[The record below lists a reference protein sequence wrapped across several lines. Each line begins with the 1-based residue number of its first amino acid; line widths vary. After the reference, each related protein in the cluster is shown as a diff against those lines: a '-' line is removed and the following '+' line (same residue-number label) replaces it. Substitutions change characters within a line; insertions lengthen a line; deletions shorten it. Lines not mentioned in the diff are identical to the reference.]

1 MIRDKGALFRAYTR
15 VSSLLGNKM
24 LTDRSS
30 TTLMRWFRYLW
41 VLIRKEFLAILVDP
55 ANRVTLIAPVFIQ
68 AVLFGYAA
76 SYDVNH
82 VDYAVLDQSRSQ
94 SSQQVLAHLDGSG
107 IFKRTADLQNNQQ
120 IQQVI
125 NDRTALAV
133 ITIPA
138 DFEDKLNSQE
148 ASPIQVILDGRNSST
163 ASMAGSYISSVVGQV
178 NQERLGTNSAIKVQ
192 ARTWYNPNVES
203 RWGIMPSLIATL
215 SMMQTLLLSA
225 LSVARERE
233 QGTFDQLLVTPY
245 TPTQIMIGKAIPPI
259 IIGVIQSSIILAI
272 ILFWFQIPMNGS
284 LTLLYFGLFA
294 FNIAVVGVGLSISA
308 IALNMQ
314 QAMLYTFFL
323 IMPLTLLSG
332 LLTPVQNMPEVLNW
346 LTYANPL
353 RFGIDL
359 VQRVYLEGASFAQV
373 KWDFVPMLILAIIT
387 LPLAAWL
394 FRNRLS

>member
-1 MIRDKGALFRAYTR
+1 M
-15 VSSLLGNKM
+15 
-24 LTDRSS
+24 

-41 VLIRKEFLAILVDP
+41 VLIRKEFLAILADP

-138 DFEDKLNSQE
+138 DFEDKLNNQE
-148 ASPIQVILDGRNSST
+148 SSPIQVILDGRNSST

-178 NQERLGTNSAIKVQ
+178 NQERLGTNSAITVQ

-284 LTLLYFGLFA
+284 LALLYFGLFA

>member
-1 MIRDKGALFRAYTR
+1 MA
-15 VSSLLGNKM
+15 
-24 LTDRSS
+24 
-30 TTLMRWFRYLW
+30 TLMRWFRYLW

-138 DFEDKLNSQE
+138 DFEDKLNNQE
-148 ASPIQVILDGRNSST
+148 SSPIQVILDGRNSST

-178 NQERLGTNSAIKVQ
+178 NQERLGTSLAITVQ

-272 ILFWFQIPMNGS
+272 IVFWFQIPMNGS

-332 LLTPVQNMPEVLNW
+332 LLTPVQNMPKVLNW

>member
-1 MIRDKGALFRAYTR
+1 M
-15 VSSLLGNKM
+15 
-24 LTDRSS
+24 
-30 TTLMRWFRYLW
+30 TTLMRWFHYLW

-82 VDYAVLDQSRSQ
+82 ADYAVLDQSRSQ

-120 IQQVI
+120 IQHVI
-125 NDRTALAV
+125 NDQTALAV

-138 DFEDKLNSQE
+138 DFEDKLNNQE
-148 ASPIQVILDGRNSST
+148 SSPIQVILDGRNSST

-178 NQERLGTNSAIKVQ
+178 NQERLGTNSAITVQ

-373 KWDFVPMLILAIIT
+373 KWDFVPMLILAVIT

>member
-1 MIRDKGALFRAYTR
+1 MQQFMATFQ
-15 VSSLLGNKM
+15 
-24 LTDRSS
+24 
-30 TTLMRWFRYLW
+30 RWFHYLV
-41 VLIRKEFLAILVDP
+41 VLTKKEFLTILVDP
-55 ANRVTLIAPVFIQ
+55 ANRITLIIPIFLQ
-68 AVLFGYAA
+68 ALLFGYAA

-82 VDYAVLDQSRSQ
+82 VDYAVLDQSHSQ
-94 SSQQVLAHLDGSG
+94 ASQQILSHLDGSG
-107 IFKRTADLQNNQQ
+107 VFKRTADLQNTAQ

-125 NDRTALAV
+125 NDRSALAV

-138 DFEDKLNSQE
+138 DFEDKLNNNESS
-148 ASPIQVILDGRNSST
+148 AIQVVLDGRNSST
-163 ASMAGSYISSVVGQV
+163 AGMAGSYISSIVTQV
-178 NQERLGTNSAIKVQ
+178 NQERLGSTSAVTVQ
-192 ARTWYNPNVES
+192 SRTWYNPNLES
-203 RWGIMPSLIATL
+203 RWGMMPSLIATL

-259 IIGVIQSSIILAI
+259 LIGVIQSSIILAI

-284 LTLLYFGLFA
+284 LLLIYFGLFA

-332 LLTPVQNMPEVLNW
+332 LLTPVQNMPNVLNW

-373 KWDFVPMLILAIIT
+373 KWDFVPMLILAVIT

>member
-1 MIRDKGALFRAYTR
+1 MQQFMATFQ
-15 VSSLLGNKM
+15 
-24 LTDRSS
+24 
-30 TTLMRWFRYLW
+30 RWFHYLV
-41 VLIRKEFLAILVDP
+41 VLTKKEFLTILVDP
-55 ANRVTLIAPVFIQ
+55 ANRITLIIPIFLQ
-68 AVLFGYAA
+68 ALLFGYAA

-82 VDYAVLDQSRSQ
+82 VDYAVLNQSHSQ
-94 SSQQVLAHLDGSG
+94 ASQQILSHLDGSG
-107 IFKRTADLQNNQQ
+107 VFKRTADLQNTAQ

-125 NDRTALAV
+125 NDRSALAV

-138 DFEDKLNSQE
+138 DFEDKLNNNESS
-148 ASPIQVILDGRNSST
+148 AIQVVLDGRNSST
-163 ASMAGSYISSVVGQV
+163 AGMAGSYISSIVTQV
-178 NQERLGTNSAIKVQ
+178 NQERLGSTSAVTVQ
-192 ARTWYNPNVES
+192 SRTWYNPNLES
-203 RWGIMPSLIATL
+203 RWGMMPSLIATL

-259 IIGVIQSSIILAI
+259 LIGVIQSSIILAI

-284 LTLLYFGLFA
+284 LLLIYFGLFA

-332 LLTPVQNMPEVLNW
+332 LLTPVQNMPNVLNW

-359 VQRVYLEGASFAQV
+359 VQRVYLEGAGFSQV
-373 KWDFVPMLILAIIT
+373 KWDFLPMLILAVIT

-394 FRNRLS
+394 FKNRLS

>member
-1 MIRDKGALFRAYTR
+1 MA
-15 VSSLLGNKM
+15 
-24 LTDRSS
+24 
-30 TTLMRWFRYLW
+30 TLMRWFRYLW
-41 VLIRKEFLAILVDP
+41 VLIRKEFLSILVDP

-76 SYDVNH
+76 NYDVNH

-120 IQQVI
+120 IQHVI

-138 DFEDKLNSQE
+138 DFEDKLNNQE
-148 ASPIQVILDGRNSST
+148 SSPIQVILDGRNSST
-163 ASMAGSYISSVVGQV
+163 ASMTGSYISSVVGQV
-178 NQERLGTNSAIKVQ
+178 NQERLGTNSAITVQ
-192 ARTWYNPNVES
+192 ARTWYNSNVES

-284 LTLLYFGLFA
+284 LALLYFGLFA

-373 KWDFVPMLILAIIT
+373 KWDFVPMLILAVIS

>member
-1 MIRDKGALFRAYTR
+1 MQSF
-15 VSSLLGNKM
+15 V
-24 LTDRSS
+24 
-30 TTLMRWFRYLW
+30 TTFQRWFHYLF
-41 VLIRKEFLAILVDP
+41 VLTKKEFLTIWIDP
-55 ANRVTLIAPVFIQ
+55 ANRVTLIIPIFLQ
-68 AVLFGYAA
+68 ALLFGYAA

-82 VDYAVLDQSRSQ
+82 VDYAVLDQSHGQ
-94 SSQQVLAHLDGSG
+94 ASQQILSHLDGSG
-107 IFKRTADLQNNQQ
+107 VFRRTADLQNTAQV
-120 IQQVI
+120 QQVI
-125 NDRTALAV
+125 NDRSALAV

-138 DFEDKLNSQE
+138 DFEDKLNQQVS
-148 ASPIQVILDGRNSST
+148 SPIQVVLDGRNSST
-163 ASMAGSYISSVVGQV
+163 AGMAGSYISNVVAQV
-178 NQERLGTNSAIKVQ
+178 NQERLGSTSAISVQ
-192 ARTWYNPNVES
+192 SRTWYNPNLES
-203 RWGIMPSLIATL
+203 RWGMMPSLIASL

-245 TPTQIMIGKAIPPI
+245 TPLQIMIGKAIPPI
-259 IIGVIQSSIILAI
+259 LIGVLQSSIILAI

-284 LTLLYFGLFA
+284 LLLIYFGLFA

-314 QAMLYTFFL
+314 QSMLYTFFL

-332 LLTPVQNMPEVLNW
+332 LLTPVQNMPDVLNW

-359 VQRVYLEGASFAQV
+359 VQRVYLEGVGFAQV

>member
-1 MIRDKGALFRAYTR
+1 MKNS
-15 VSSLLGNKM
+15 VM
-24 LTDRSS
+24 
-30 TTLMRWFRYLW
+30 TTLMQSFRYLW
-41 VLIRKEFLAILVDP
+41 VLIRKEFLAILADP

-138 DFEDKLNSQE
+138 DFEDKLNNQE

-178 NQERLGTNSAIKVQ
+178 NRERLGASSAIMVQ

>member
-1 MIRDKGALFRAYTR
+1 MNHFITAITH
-15 VSSLLGNKM
+15 
-24 LTDRSS
+24 
-30 TTLMRWFRYLW
+30 WFRYLW
-41 VLIRKEFLAILVDP
+41 VLTRKEFLAILVDP

-82 VDYAVLDQSRSQ
+82 VDYAVLDQSHSQ
-94 SSQQVLAHLDGSG
+94 ASQQILSHMDGSG
-107 IFKRTADLQNNQQ
+107 IFRRTADLQNNQQ

-125 NDRTALAV
+125 NDREALAV

-138 DFEDKLNSQE
+138 DFEDKLNNNESS
-148 ASPIQVILDGRNSST
+148 ALQVIVDGRNSST
-163 ASMAGSYISSVVGQV
+163 ASMAGSYISSVVSQV
-178 NQERLGTNSAIKVQ
+178 NQERLGTTSAISVQ
-192 ARTWYNPNVES
+192 TRTWYNPNQES
-203 RWGIMPSLIATL
+203 RWGMMPSLIATL
-215 SMMQTLLLSA
+215 SMMQTLMLA
-225 LSVARERE
+225 AMSVARERE

-259 IIGVIQSSIILAI
+259 LIGVIQSTLILMI

-284 LTLLYFGLFA
+284 LALLYFGLFA

-359 VQRVYLEGASFAQV
+359 VQRVYLEDAGFAQV
-373 KWDFVPMLILAIIT
+373 KWDFVPMLVLAIIT

-394 FRNRLS
+394 FRHRLS

>member
-1 MIRDKGALFRAYTR
+1 MQQ
-15 VSSLLGNKM
+15 
-24 LTDRSS
+24 
-30 TTLMRWFRYLW
+30 LMATFQRWFHYLV
-41 VLIRKEFLAILVDP
+41 VLTKKEFLTILVDP
-55 ANRVTLIAPVFIQ
+55 ANRITLIIPIFLQ
-68 AVLFGYAA
+68 ALLFGYAA

-82 VDYAVLDQSRSQ
+82 VDYAVLDQSHSQ
-94 SSQQVLAHLDGSG
+94 ASQQILSHLDGSG
-107 IFKRTADLQNNQQ
+107 VFKRTADLQNTAQ

-125 NDRTALAV
+125 NDRSALAV
-133 ITIPA
+133 ITFPA
-138 DFEDKLNSQE
+138 DFEDKLNKNESS
-148 ASPIQVILDGRNSST
+148 AIQVILDGRNSST
-163 ASMAGSYISSVVGQV
+163 AGMAGSYISSIVTQV
-178 NQERLGTNSAIKVQ
+178 NQERLGSTSSVTVQ
-192 ARTWYNPNVES
+192 SRTWYNPNLES
-203 RWGIMPSLIATL
+203 RWGMMPSLIATL

-259 IIGVIQSSIILAI
+259 LIGVIQSSIILAI

-284 LTLLYFGLFA
+284 LLLIYFGLFA

-332 LLTPVQNMPEVLNW
+332 LLTPVQNMPNVLNW

-373 KWDFVPMLILAIIT
+373 KWDFVPMLILALIT

>member
-1 MIRDKGALFRAYTR
+1 MQQ
-15 VSSLLGNKM
+15 
-24 LTDRSS
+24 
-30 TTLMRWFRYLW
+30 LMATFQRWFHYLV
-41 VLIRKEFLAILVDP
+41 VLTKKEFLTILVDP
-55 ANRVTLIAPVFIQ
+55 ANRITLIIPIFLQ
-68 AVLFGYAA
+68 ALLFGYAA

-82 VDYAVLDQSRSQ
+82 VDYAVLDQSHSQ
-94 SSQQVLAHLDGSG
+94 ASQQILSHLDGSG
-107 IFKRTADLQNNQQ
+107 VFKRTADLQNTAQ

-125 NDRTALAV
+125 NDRSALAV
-133 ITIPA
+133 ITFPA
-138 DFEDKLNSQE
+138 DFEDKLNNNESS
-148 ASPIQVILDGRNSST
+148 AIQVVLDGRNSST
-163 ASMAGSYISSVVGQV
+163 AGMAGSYISSIVTQV
-178 NQERLGTNSAIKVQ
+178 NQERLGSTSAVTVQ
-192 ARTWYNPNVES
+192 SRTWYNPNLES
-203 RWGIMPSLIATL
+203 RWGMMPSLIATL

-259 IIGVIQSSIILAI
+259 LIGVIQSSIILAI

-284 LTLLYFGLFA
+284 LLLIYFGLFA

-332 LLTPVQNMPEVLNW
+332 LLTPVQNMPNVLNW

-373 KWDFVPMLILAIIT
+373 KWDFVPMLILALIT

>member
-1 MIRDKGALFRAYTR
+1 M
-15 VSSLLGNKM
+15 
-24 LTDRSS
+24 
-30 TTLMRWFRYLW
+30 TTLMQWFRYLW
-41 VLIRKEFLAILVDP
+41 VLIRKEFLAILADP

-138 DFEDKLNSQE
+138 DFEDKLNNQE

-178 NQERLGTNSAIKVQ
+178 NRERLGASSAIMVQ

-284 LTLLYFGLFA
+284 LALLYFGLFA

>member
-1 MIRDKGALFRAYTR
+1 MA
-15 VSSLLGNKM
+15 
-24 LTDRSS
+24 
-30 TTLMRWFRYLW
+30 TLMRWFRYLW

-138 DFEDKLNSQE
+138 DFEDKLNNQE
-148 ASPIQVILDGRNSST
+148 SSPIQVILDGRNSST

-178 NQERLGTNSAIKVQ
+178 NQERLGTNSAITVQ

-284 LTLLYFGLFA
+284 LALLYFGLFA

>member
-1 MIRDKGALFRAYTR
+1 MA
-15 VSSLLGNKM
+15 
-24 LTDRSS
+24 
-30 TTLMRWFRYLW
+30 TLMRWFRYLW
-41 VLIRKEFLAILVDP
+41 VLTRKEFLAILADP

-82 VDYAVLDQSRSQ
+82 VDYAMLDQSRSQ

-138 DFEDKLNSQE
+138 DFEDKLNNQE
-148 ASPIQVILDGRNSST
+148 SSPIQVILDGRNSST

-178 NQERLGTNSAIKVQ
+178 NQERLGPNSAITVQ

-284 LTLLYFGLFA
+284 LALLYFGLFA

-373 KWDFVPMLILAIIT
+373 KWDFVPMFILAVIT

>member
-1 MIRDKGALFRAYTR
+1 MKNS
-15 VSSLLGNKM
+15 VM
-24 LTDRSS
+24 
-30 TTLMRWFRYLW
+30 TTLMQSFRYLW
-41 VLIRKEFLAILVDP
+41 VLIRKEFLAILADP

-94 SSQQVLAHLDGSG
+94 SSQQGLAHLDGSG

-178 NQERLGTNSAIKVQ
+178 NQERLGTNSAITVQ

-332 LLTPVQNMPEVLNW
+332 LLTPIQNMPEVLNW

>member
-1 MIRDKGALFRAYTR
+1 MQQFMATFQ
-15 VSSLLGNKM
+15 
-24 LTDRSS
+24 
-30 TTLMRWFRYLW
+30 RWFHYLV
-41 VLIRKEFLAILVDP
+41 VLTKKEFLTILVDP
-55 ANRVTLIAPVFIQ
+55 ANRITLIIPIFLQ
-68 AVLFGYAA
+68 ALLFGYAA
-76 SYDVNH
+76 SYDVIH
-82 VDYAVLDQSRSQ
+82 VDYAVLNQSHSQ
-94 SSQQVLAHLDGSG
+94 ASQQILSHLDGSG
-107 IFKRTADLQNNQQ
+107 VFKRTADLQNTAQ

-125 NDRTALAV
+125 NDRSALAV

-138 DFEDKLNSQE
+138 DFEDKLNNNESS
-148 ASPIQVILDGRNSST
+148 AIQVVLDGRNSST
-163 ASMAGSYISSVVGQV
+163 AGMAGSYISSIVTQV
-178 NQERLGTNSAIKVQ
+178 NQERLGSTSAVTVQ
-192 ARTWYNPNVES
+192 SRTWYNPNLES
-203 RWGIMPSLIATL
+203 RWGMMPSLIATL

-259 IIGVIQSSIILAI
+259 LIGVIQSSIILAI

-284 LTLLYFGLFA
+284 LLLIYFGLFA

-332 LLTPVQNMPEVLNW
+332 LLTPVQNMPNVLNW

-359 VQRVYLEGASFAQV
+359 VQRVYLEGASFSQV
-373 KWDFVPMLILAIIT
+373 KWDFLPMLILALIT

-394 FRNRLS
+394 FKNRLS

>member
-1 MIRDKGALFRAYTR
+1 MA
-15 VSSLLGNKM
+15 
-24 LTDRSS
+24 
-30 TTLMRWFRYLW
+30 TLMHWFGYLW

-133 ITIPA
+133 IIIPA
-138 DFEDKLNSQE
+138 DFEDKLNRQE
-148 ASPIQVILDGRNSST
+148 SSPIQVILDGRNSST

-178 NQERLGTNSAIKVQ
+178 NQKRLGTNSAITVQ

-284 LTLLYFGLFA
+284 LTLLYFGLFT

>member
-1 MIRDKGALFRAYTR
+1 MNHFITAITH
-15 VSSLLGNKM
+15 
-24 LTDRSS
+24 
-30 TTLMRWFRYLW
+30 WFRYLW
-41 VLIRKEFLAILVDP
+41 VLTRKEFLAILVDP

-82 VDYAVLDQSRSQ
+82 VDYAVLDQSHSQ
-94 SSQQVLAHLDGSG
+94 ASQQILSHMDGSG
-107 IFKRTADLQNNQQ
+107 IFRRTADLQNNQQ

-125 NDRTALAV
+125 NDREALAV

-138 DFEDKLNSQE
+138 DFEDKLNNNESS
-148 ASPIQVILDGRNSST
+148 ALQVIVDGRNSST
-163 ASMAGSYISSVVGQV
+163 ASMAGSYISSVVSQV
-178 NQERLGTNSAIKVQ
+178 NQERLGTTSAITVKT
-192 ARTWYNPNVES
+192 RTWYNPNQES
-203 RWGIMPSLIATL
+203 RWGMMPSLIATL
-215 SMMQTLLLSA
+215 SMMQTLMLA
-225 LSVARERE
+225 AMSVARERE

-259 IIGVIQSSIILAI
+259 LIGVIQSTLILMI

-284 LTLLYFGLFA
+284 LALLYFGLFA

-332 LLTPVQNMPEVLNW
+332 LLTPVQNMPELLNW

-359 VQRVYLEGASFAQV
+359 VQRVYLEGAGFAQV
-373 KWDFVPMLILAIIT
+373 KWDFVPMLVLAIIT

-394 FRNRLS
+394 FRHRLS

>member
-1 MIRDKGALFRAYTR
+1 M
-15 VSSLLGNKM
+15 
-24 LTDRSS
+24 
-30 TTLMRWFRYLW
+30 TTLMQWFRYLW
-41 VLIRKEFLAILVDP
+41 VLIRKEFLAILADP

-138 DFEDKLNSQE
+138 DFENKLNNQE
-148 ASPIQVILDGRNSST
+148 SSPIQVILDGRNSST

-178 NQERLGTNSAIKVQ
+178 NRERLGTNSAITVQ

-346 LTYANPL
+346 LTFANPL

>member
-1 MIRDKGALFRAYTR
+1 MQQFMATFQ
-15 VSSLLGNKM
+15 
-24 LTDRSS
+24 
-30 TTLMRWFRYLW
+30 RWFYYLV
-41 VLIRKEFLAILVDP
+41 VLTKKEFLTILVDP
-55 ANRVTLIAPVFIQ
+55 ANRITLIIPIFLQ
-68 AVLFGYAA
+68 ALLFGYAA

-82 VDYAVLDQSRSQ
+82 VDYAVLDQSHSQ
-94 SSQQVLAHLDGSG
+94 ASQQILSHLDGSG
-107 IFKRTADLQNNQQ
+107 VFKRTADLQNTAQ

-125 NDRTALAV
+125 NDRSALAV

-138 DFEDKLNSQE
+138 DFEDKLNNNESS
-148 ASPIQVILDGRNSST
+148 AIQVVLDGRNSST
-163 ASMAGSYISSVVGQV
+163 AGMAGSYISSIVTQV
-178 NQERLGTNSAIKVQ
+178 NQERLGSTSAVTVQ
-192 ARTWYNPNVES
+192 SRTWYNPNLES
-203 RWGIMPSLIATL
+203 RWGMMPSLIATL

-259 IIGVIQSSIILAI
+259 LIGVIQSSIILAI

-284 LTLLYFGLFA
+284 LLLIYFGLFA

-332 LLTPVQNMPEVLNW
+332 LLTPVQNMPNVLNW

-359 VQRVYLEGASFAQV
+359 VQRVYLEGASFSQV
-373 KWDFVPMLILAIIT
+373 KWDFLPMLILALIT

-394 FRNRLS
+394 FKNRLS

>member
-1 MIRDKGALFRAYTR
+1 MQQFMATFQ
-15 VSSLLGNKM
+15 
-24 LTDRSS
+24 
-30 TTLMRWFRYLW
+30 RWFHYLV
-41 VLIRKEFLAILVDP
+41 VLTKKEFLTILVDP
-55 ANRVTLIAPVFIQ
+55 ANRITLIIPIFLQ
-68 AVLFGYAA
+68 ALLFGYAA

-82 VDYAVLDQSRSQ
+82 VDYAVLDQSHSQ
-94 SSQQVLAHLDGSG
+94 ASQQILSHLDGSG
-107 IFKRTADLQNNQQ
+107 VFKRTADLQNTAQ

-125 NDRTALAV
+125 NDRSALAV
-133 ITIPA
+133 ITIPT
-138 DFEDKLNSQE
+138 DFEDKLNNNESS
-148 ASPIQVILDGRNSST
+148 AIQVVLDGRNSST
-163 ASMAGSYISSVVGQV
+163 AGMAGSYISSIVTQV
-178 NQERLGTNSAIKVQ
+178 NQERLGSTSAVTVQ
-192 ARTWYNPNVES
+192 SRTWYNPNLES
-203 RWGIMPSLIATL
+203 RWGMMPSLIATL

-259 IIGVIQSSIILAI
+259 LIGVIQSSIILAI

-284 LTLLYFGLFA
+284 LLLIYFGLFA

-332 LLTPVQNMPEVLNW
+332 LLTPVQNMPNVLNW

-359 VQRVYLEGASFAQV
+359 VQRVYLEGAGFSQV
-373 KWDFVPMLILAIIT
+373 KWDFLPMLILAVIT

-394 FRNRLS
+394 FKNRLS

>member
-1 MIRDKGALFRAYTR
+1 MA
-15 VSSLLGNKM
+15 
-24 LTDRSS
+24 
-30 TTLMRWFRYLW
+30 TLMRWFRYLW
-41 VLIRKEFLAILVDP
+41 VLTRKEFLAILADP

-133 ITIPA
+133 IIIPA
-138 DFEDKLNSQE
+138 DFEDKLNNQE
-148 ASPIQVILDGRNSST
+148 SSPIQVILDGRNSST

-178 NQERLGTNSAIKVQ
+178 NQERLGTNSAITVQ

-284 LTLLYFGLFA
+284 LALLYFGLFA

>member
-1 MIRDKGALFRAYTR
+1 MATFQ
-15 VSSLLGNKM
+15 
-24 LTDRSS
+24 
-30 TTLMRWFRYLW
+30 RWFHYLV
-41 VLIRKEFLAILVDP
+41 VLTKKEFLTILVDP
-55 ANRVTLIAPVFIQ
+55 ANRITLIIPIFLQ
-68 AVLFGYAA
+68 ALLFGYAA

-82 VDYAVLDQSRSQ
+82 VDYAVLDQSHSQ
-94 SSQQVLAHLDGSG
+94 ASQQILSHLDGSG
-107 IFKRTADLQNNQQ
+107 VFKRTADLQNTAQ

-125 NDRTALAV
+125 NDRSALAV
-133 ITIPA
+133 ITIPT
-138 DFEDKLNSQE
+138 DFEDKLNNNESS
-148 ASPIQVILDGRNSST
+148 AIQVVLDGRNSST
-163 ASMAGSYISSVVGQV
+163 AGMAGSYISSIVTQV
-178 NQERLGTNSAIKVQ
+178 NQERLGSTSAVTVQ
-192 ARTWYNPNVES
+192 SRTWYNPNLES
-203 RWGIMPSLIATL
+203 RWGMMPSLIATL

-259 IIGVIQSSIILAI
+259 LIGVIQSSIILAI

-284 LTLLYFGLFA
+284 LLLIYFGLFA

-332 LLTPVQNMPEVLNW
+332 LLTPVQNMPNVLNW

-359 VQRVYLEGASFAQV
+359 VQRVYLEGAGFSQV
-373 KWDFVPMLILAIIT
+373 KWDFLPMLILALIT

-394 FRNRLS
+394 FKNRLS

>member
-1 MIRDKGALFRAYTR
+1 MA
-15 VSSLLGNKM
+15 
-24 LTDRSS
+24 
-30 TTLMRWFRYLW
+30 TLMRWFRYLW
-41 VLIRKEFLAILVDP
+41 VLTRKEFLAILADP

-138 DFEDKLNSQE
+138 DFEDKLNNQE
-148 ASPIQVILDGRNSST
+148 FSPIQVILDGRNSST

-178 NQERLGTNSAIKVQ
+178 NQERLGPNSAITVQ

-245 TPTQIMIGKAIPPI
+245 TTTQIMIGKAIPPI

-332 LLTPVQNMPEVLNW
+332 LLTPVQNMPEALNW

>member
-1 MIRDKGALFRAYTR
+1 M
-15 VSSLLGNKM
+15 
-24 LTDRSS
+24 

-41 VLIRKEFLAILVDP
+41 VLTRKEFLAILADP

-138 DFEDKLNSQE
+138 DFEDKLNNNES
-148 ASPIQVILDGRNSST
+148 SPFQVILDGRNSST

-178 NQERLGTNSAIKVQ
+178 NQERLGSNSAITVQ

-284 LTLLYFGLFA
+284 LALLYFGLFA
-294 FNIAVVGVGLSISA
+294 FNIAVVSVGLSISA

-332 LLTPVQNMPEVLNW
+332 LLTPIQNMPEVLNW

-373 KWDFVPMLILAIIT
+373 KWDFVPMLVLAIIT